1 MERYDPF
8 AEAESLGIRVEYQ
21 SLRTKDGLWIPESN
35 LIILRSKMRVAHQRS
50 TLAHELGHN
59 FYGHEDDRPKHEV
72 QANRWAAER
81 LIDHNEVVDL
91 MRWSADLS
99 KVASELDVSG
109 RLLRVYLNV
118 HRLAS

>member
-8 AEAESLGIRVEYQ
+8 AHAEQLGIQVEYQ
-21 SLRTKDGLWIPESN
+21 SLRSHDGLWVPDSD
-35 LIILRSKMRVAHQRS
+35 LIILRSNMRAVHQRS

-59 FYGHEDDRPKHEV
+59 FYGHISDTPKHEV
-72 QANRWAAER
+72 QADRWAAEK
-81 LIDHNEVVDL
+81 LIDPREVVDL
-91 MRWSADLS
+91 LKWSPDL
-99 KVASELDVSG
+99 VRIANELDVSG